1 MRDAGI
7 SAGGVQFAHV
17 ARNDDILRDGAY
29 DYGVEARCITVY
41 LQYNNLDLYSS
52 YLVQP

>member
-17 ARNDDILRDGAY
+17 AHNDDDIVRDGAY
-29 DYGVEARCITVY
+29 NYEVKAWCITVY
-41 LQYNNLDLYSS
+41 LHYNT
-52 YLVQP
+52 